1 MEFDFS
7 KLRGRI
13 KEKFGSE
20 AKFADAMDLS
30 TSGLSG
36 RLNNNV
42 PWRTEE
48 IPRAC
53 ELLDIPAAD
62 IALYF
67 FTPKV
72 R

>member
-7 KLRGRI
+7 KLRGLI
-13 KEKFGSE
+13 KEKFGSD
-20 AKFADAMDLS
+20 AKFAQELGLS

-36 RLNNNV
+36 RLNNKV

-53 ELLDIPAAD
+53 ELLGIHAAA
-62 IALYF
+62 ISVYF
-67 FTPKV
+67 FTQKV